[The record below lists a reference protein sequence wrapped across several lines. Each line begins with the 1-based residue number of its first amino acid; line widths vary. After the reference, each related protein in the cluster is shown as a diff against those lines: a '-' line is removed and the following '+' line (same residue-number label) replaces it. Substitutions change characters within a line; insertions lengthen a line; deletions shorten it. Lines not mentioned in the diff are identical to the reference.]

1 MLREIALLLHLV
13 AVVIWIGGMFFAHVC
28 LRPAAA
34 TLLQPAQRLPLMS
47 EVLGSFFRA
56 VVWSLVLLWG
66 SGLTMFVAGAS
77 SGARTPL
84 SWNLM
89 AGLAAIMTVL
99 FALILFRLHPRMKRA
114 LADGDLPQAAAAL
127 AGIGRLVTVN
137 LALGF
142 ATIAVATVGRLAN

>member
-1 MLREIALLLHLV
+1 VLREIALLLHLA

-34 TLLQPAQRLPLMS
+34 TLLPPAQRLPLMS
-47 EVLGSFFRA
+47 EVLGRFFGA

-66 SGLTMFVAGAS
+66 SGLAMFVAWAS
-77 SGARTPL
+77 SGARPPL

-89 AGLAAIMTVL
+89 AGLAVIMTLL

-114 LADGDLPQAAAAL
+114 VTEGELPQAAAAL
-127 AGIGRLVTVN
+127 DGIRRLVTVN
-137 LALGF
+137 LVLGF